1 MTGQELFHALSFVDE
16 RYIMEAEVVRI
27 HKIPWMK
34 YLSVAACLCILIV
47 GAFAMN
53 RMTSDKMVPEAA
65 PEAAPPPMAAPE
77 AAPEAAP
84 IAPESA
90 MEEDSLTGELVDIS
104 YAKLRVVKVVEDGN
118 FEAIVE
124 ADEPM
129 EMDTQVTVVVDPS
142 QVPGADKDA
151 YGGLFLAVEAGD
163 LLEISDGAY
172 DPETNI
178 LYVSHVLIVEK
189 E

>member
-1 MTGQELFHALSFVDE
+1 MTGTELFEALSFVDE
-16 RYIMEAEVVRI
+16 GYIMEAETARM

-47 GAFAMN
+47 GAFAMDW
-53 RMTSDKMVPEAA
+53 MASDKMVPEAA
-65 PEAAPPPMAAPE
+65 APPAAPE

-84 IAPESA
+84 PVLEDALESA
-90 MEEDSLTGELVDIS
+90 GEEEPLTGELVDVLH
-104 YAKLRVVKVVEDGN
+104 AKVRVVKVLEDGN

-129 EMDTQVTVVVDPS
+129 EMDTTVIVRAGKGTVFHNISVTE
-142 QVPGADKDA
+142 GAVYEIYDA
-151 YGGLFLAVEAGD
+151 TYA
-163 LLEISDGAY
+163 
-172 DPETNI
+172 PETNM
-178 LYVSHVLIVEK
+178 LYVSRLVPLEG